1 MSEQVP
7 WGSEPGGSRRGASI
21 QHRGGTE
28 DKGTVGSA
36 HSAETAGAGP
46 PWGPITTARQ
56 VNARVR
62 PGEGKSRGQR
72 SSEHVEG
79 ITTTRKGFNK
89 DSESV

>member
-1 MSEQVP
+1 M
-7 WGSEPGGSRRGASI
+7 GFRAAGSRRGASI
-21 QHRGGTE
+21 QRRGGTE

-46 PWGPITTARQ
+46 PWGPLTTARR
-56 VNARVR
+56 VSDRVR

-72 SSEHVEG
+72 SSEHMEG
-79 ITTTRKGFNK
+79 IMTTRKGLNK